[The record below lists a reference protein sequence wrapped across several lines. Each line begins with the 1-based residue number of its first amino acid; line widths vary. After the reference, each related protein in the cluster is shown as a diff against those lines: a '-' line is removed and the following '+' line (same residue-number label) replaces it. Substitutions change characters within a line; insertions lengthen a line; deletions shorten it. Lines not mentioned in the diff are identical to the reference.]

1 MAPRW
6 FEYVPVDR
14 RIFRSPPGVPDYPT
28 ETGRMN
34 AGLVVT
40 RGAREYVRLER
51 TLIKLSGVQLNSLRT
66 G

>member
-1 MAPRW
+1 
-6 FEYVPVDR
+6 
-14 RIFRSPPGVPDYPT
+14 
-28 ETGRMN
+28 MN